1 MTWKKVCRILLAVML
16 AALTILLAA
25 AAVRI
30 WLEGS
35 ARKAEDPLA
44 AVYTPE
50 NVAQALARIRPLL
63 WAVIGMTAAGLV
75 LDIGGEKGARPL
87 PPRRAE
93 RKASASRPAAA
104 AAGKPPERGTA
115 AVQIILL
122 LAAGV
127 LIVLGILNGSLHD
140 VLLKAINIC
149 SECIGLG

>member
-75 LDIGGEKGARPL
+75 LDIGGEKGARSL
-87 PPRRAE
+87 PPRRAG

>member
-16 AALTILLAA
+16 VALTILLAA

-50 NVAQALARIRPLL
+50 NVAQALARVRPLL
-63 WAVIGMTAAGLV
+63 WAVIGMTATGLV
-75 LDIGGEKGARPL
+75 LDIGEERGARPL

-93 RKASASRPAAA
+93 RKAPASRPAAA
-104 AAGKPPERGTA
+104 AAGKSPERGTA
-115 AVQIILL
+115 AVQIVLL

>member
-63 WAVIGMTAAGLV
+63 WAVIGMTAAGLL
-75 LDIGGEKGARPL
+75 LDIGEEKGARPL

-93 RKASASRPAAA
+93 RKASGLKPAGRGRSRKA
-104 AAGKPPERGTA
+104 PEREPPRS
-115 AVQIILL
+115 
-122 LAAGV
+122 
-127 LIVLGILNGSLHD
+127 GSS
-140 VLLKAINIC
+140 C
-149 SECIGLG
+149 CWRRGR

>member
-50 NVAQALARIRPLL
+50 NVSEALKGIRPLL

-75 LDIGGEKGARPL
+75 LDTGGEKGARPL
-87 PPRRAE
+87 PPRRAG

-115 AVQIILL
+115 AVRIVLL